1 MTLERRC
8 SGQNVTFWP
17 SEQDLSAVRQKVSAD
32 RSEQRGLSGA
42 VRADDGDKIS
52 VRHAERQIVQS
63 AFLID
68 RSGIE
73 SFGNTLQLQHASQS
87 AFLCIRRRM
96 TGSCV
101 LR

>member
-17 SEQDLSAVRQKVSAD
+17 VEQDLSAVRQKVSAD
-32 RSEQRGLSGA
+32 RSEQRGFSGA